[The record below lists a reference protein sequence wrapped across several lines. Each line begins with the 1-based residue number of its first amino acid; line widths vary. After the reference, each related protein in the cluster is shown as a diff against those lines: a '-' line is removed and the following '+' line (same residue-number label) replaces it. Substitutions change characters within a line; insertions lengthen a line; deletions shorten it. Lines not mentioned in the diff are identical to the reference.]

1 MKHYDEA
8 HARIAKGL
16 PDGIFTGVPFLL
28 KDLHLLLKDTVTP
41 YGSALFRDSAPA
53 AHNSTLTQRYLDAG
67 LVIFGKTNSP
77 EFGLAGTTEPRLYG
91 PTRNPWN
98 LAHSPGGSSG
108 GAAAAVAA
116 GILPFA
122 NASDGGGSIRIPAA
136 ACGLFGM
143 KPSRGRTPMGPDRGE
158 GWAGMSIAHVVSRSV
173 RDSAA
178 VLDATAG
185 DAPGDPYAAPAQ
197 KQPYLQELG
206 APTGV
211 LRIAFNT
218 KRPNGTQSHP
228 DVVKAVEEAAK
239 LCAALGHHVEEAAP
253 AFEPEKMSQHQ
264 ATIVGANVALTLR
277 QRAAALGRDI
287 APDEVERITW
297 LIARAAAGR
306 SSTDYAEATLFMH
319 RLGRQM
325 AVFHETY
332 DVYLSPTLS
341 LPPVE
346 LGKLDMMTEDVG
358 AYLRLSTDYMPG
370 TAPFNMTGQ
379 PSMSV
384 PLHWNEAG
392 LPVGTMF
399 TGRYGDEATLF
410 RLAAQLEE
418 ARPWAAKRPAL

>member
-1 MKHYDEA
+1 
-8 HARIAKGL
+8 
-16 PDGIFTGVPFLL
+16 
-28 KDLHLLLKDTVTP
+28 
-41 YGSALFRDSAPA
+41 
-53 AHNSTLTQRYLDAG
+53 
-67 LVIFGKTNSP
+67 
-77 EFGLAGTTEPRLYG
+77 
-91 PTRNPWN
+91 
-98 LAHSPGGSSG
+98 
-108 GAAAAVAA
+108 
-116 GILPFA
+116 
-122 NASDGGGSIRIPAA
+122 AA

-206 APTGV
+206 APTGA

-332 DVYLSPTLS
+332 DVYLSP
-341 LPPVE
+341 
-346 LGKLDMMTEDVG
+346 
-358 AYLRLSTDYMPG
+358 
-370 TAPFNMTGQ
+370 
-379 PSMSV
+379 
-384 PLHWNEAG
+384 
-392 LPVGTMF
+392 
-399 TGRYGDEATLF
+399 
-410 RLAAQLEE
+410 
-418 ARPWAAKRPAL
+418 